1 MIAFQQ
7 IAAPAMACFLA
18 TLILVPLSIKFSV
31 RIGAVDYPGDIKI
44 HSRPIPRAGGL
55 AIFAGMIIA
64 LPFLLAHA
72 GAVDLMPALLVLG
85 GATGVFALGLVDDVR
100 SLSAELRMIVQSGSV
115 LGAVAGLA
123 VLFPGQPAISFVF
136 IFFFVLSYTN
146 AFNLID
152 GMDGLAAGVA
162 IFAAAGLLAI
172 ALLAGH
178 TISAIGAVAILCVSV
193 AFLLFNHNPA
203 SVFLGDCGSTL
214 LGFAIAVAIS
224 GSWLASGN
232 KLTIVPLLLLGGIPI
247 LDTVSVILRRLMN
260 QLPLFGGDRNHLYD
274 LVSRRGFSI
283 KQTVLSFYLAG
294 LLLAIAGVAGYI
306 LVELN

>member
-1 MIAFQQ
+1 MT
-7 IAAPAMACFLA
+7 CFLA
-18 TLILVPLSIKFSV
+18 TLILVPLSIKVSY
-31 RIGAVDYPGDIKI
+31 RIGAVDYPGNIKI

-64 LPFLLAHA
+64 LPFLLANT
-72 GAVDLMPALLVLG
+72 GAVDLLPAILVLG
-85 GATGVFALGLVDDVR
+85 GATGIFALGLVDDVK

-123 VLFPGQPAISFVF
+123 VLFPRQPVISFAFV
-136 IFFFVLSYTN
+136 FFFVLSYTN

-172 ALLAGH
+172 ALLTGQ
-178 TISAIGAVAILCVSV
+178 TIIAIGAVAIICVSI

-224 GSWLASGN
+224 GSWLASDN
-232 KLTIVPLLLLGGIPI
+232 VFTIVPLSLLAAIPV
-247 LDTVSVILRRLMN
+247 LDTSSVIVRRLMN
-260 QLPLFGGDRNHLYD
+260 RLPLFGGDRNHLYD
-274 LVSRRGFSI
+274 LLMRRGFSI
-283 KQTVLSFYLAG
+283 RQTVLIFYLAG
-294 LLLAIAGVAGYI
+294 LVLAIAGVTGYV
-306 LVELN
+306 LMEF